1 MTIRRSNLEK
11 CIGTALAAIWMGIA
25 TFGCAQPE
33 QSVRPGVNKEFEGD
47 VDVQRWVE
55 RFEGESRETYVHRDQ
70 IVAAM
75 GLKPGMSVADIG
87 AGTGFY
93 SFLFAEQVG
102 PEGRVFAVDISD
114 EFVAHIAAGAREKGL
129 KNIQTVLCKADSVE
143 LPPRSVDVAFICD
156 TYHHF
161 EYPRSTMRSLHR
173 ALKPGGQVFIV
184 DFVRIEGT
192 SRDWILE
199 HVRAGEP
206 VVREEVES
214 VGFRFEPLG
223 SDMSFLHENY
233 MIRFRRL

>member
-1 MTIRRSNLEK
+1 M
-11 CIGTALAAIWMGIA
+11 AIVA
-25 TFGCAQPE
+25 VGCAKPE
-33 QSVRPGVNKEFEGD
+33 QSVRPGVNKEFEGK
-47 VDVQRWVE
+47 VDVQQWVE
-55 RFEGESRETYVHRDQ
+55 RFEGESRETYAYRDR

-93 SFLFAEQVG
+93 SFLFGEQVG
-102 PEGRVFAVDISD
+102 PRGRVFAVDISD
-114 EFVAHIAAGAREKGL
+114 EFVAHIEAGARSKGL
-129 KNIQTVLCKADSVE
+129 TNIQTVLCKANSVE

-161 EYPRSTMRSLHR
+161 EFPKSTMRSLHR

-184 DFVRIEGT
+184 DFIRIEGQ

-199 HVRAGEP
+199 HVRAGES

-214 VGFRFEPLG
+214 VGFRSEPLG
-223 SDMSFLHENY
+223 SDMSCLKENY